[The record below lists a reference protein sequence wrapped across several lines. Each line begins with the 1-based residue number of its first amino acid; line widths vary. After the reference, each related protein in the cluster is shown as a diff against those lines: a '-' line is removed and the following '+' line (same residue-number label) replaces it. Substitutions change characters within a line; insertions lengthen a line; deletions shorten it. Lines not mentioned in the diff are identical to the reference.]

1 MHAELYS
8 APKHPYA
15 QMLLAAV
22 PRGVRLAA
30 SGAPQCEARFRR
42 SQIRPRDA
50 SSIHDAH
57 TDRRDARQTN
67 PILSRWPRAARW
79 PATSRSI
86 FGGTFRRRD
95 GSPCSSDLHSET
107 PGLRDPAVPDF
118 AVTVIFVLV
127 RLAPGDPVDFM
138 LGETGASAEFIEQMR
153 KDLGLDQP
161 IYLQYIRYVGDV
173 ATGNLGYSYA
183 SRAPVFGLI
192 LERFPATILSDDHAV
207 HRRHC
212 ARDRSRRL
220 SVRRPNSVFD
230 NTVTVLSLASFAI
243 PAFWLGQ
250 MMILVF
256 GYHLDLFP
264 IQGMYDLR
272 AGHRG
277 FAVVLDVAYHMV
289 LAGDHAGPFEP
300 GADYPADARQHAPG
314 HRPGIHQGGA
324 RQGLSERVV
333 LLKHALPNALLPVV
347 TVIGMEF
354 PGA

>member
-1 MHAELYS
+1 MQLGRFILRRLV
-8 APKHPYA
+8 YA
-15 QMLLAAV
+15 IPLFL
-22 PRGVRLAA
+22 
-30 SGAPQCEARFRR
+30 
-42 SQIRPRDA
+42 I
-50 SSIHDAH
+50 
-57 TDRRDARQTN
+57 
-67 PILSRWPRAARW
+67 
-79 PATSRSI
+79 
-86 FGGTFRRRD
+86 
-95 GSPCSSDLHSET
+95 
-107 PGLRDPAVPDF
+107 

-138 LGETGASAEFIEQMR
+138 LGETGASPEFIEQMR

-161 IYLQYIRYVGDV
+161 IYVQYIRYVRDV
-173 ATGNLGYSYA
+173 ATGDLGYSYA

-192 LERFPATILSDDHAV
+192 LERFPATFLLMITQYIVAIVFGIGLGV
-207 HRRHC
+207 
-212 ARDRSRRL
+212 L

-289 LAGDHAGPFEP
+289 LPVITLALLSLALIIRLTRGSMLQVIGQE
-300 GADYPADARQHAPG
+300 YIKVARAK
-314 HRPGIHQGGA
+314 
-324 RQGLSERVV
+324 GLSERVV

-354 PGA
+354 PGLIAGAVLTETVFAWPGLGRLTFDAVSGRDYPLLMGMFIFISGLVIIGNLLTDIVYAVLDPRIRYQ